1 MAVILCILAI
11 GYIASAI
18 YHTVKPLPKGL
29 NFTGQLRHANVK
41 FLADQTYVDAQGKQH
56 LDQKI
61 FTEIFKLIDD
71 AQTTIVLDM
80 FLFNQEVGQSKVQQ
94 IPLMQN

>member
-1 MAVILCILAI
+1 MRIFQKIHQKLNWSGRRYMAVILCILAI

-61 FTEIFKLIDD
+61 FTEIFNNYL
-71 AQTTIVLDM
+71 TI
-80 FLFNQEVGQSKVQQ
+80 
-94 IPLMQN
+94 